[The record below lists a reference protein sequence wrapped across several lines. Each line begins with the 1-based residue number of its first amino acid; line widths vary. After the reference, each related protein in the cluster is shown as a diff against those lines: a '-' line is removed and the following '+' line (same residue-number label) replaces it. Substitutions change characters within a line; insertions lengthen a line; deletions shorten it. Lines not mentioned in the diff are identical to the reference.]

1 MVCYIHS
8 IEDAAPL
15 LRHARRICVIGSS
28 GSGKSTL
35 SQTLAARLNL
45 TYVSLDRDVRW
56 LPGWQERARDEQRE
70 LLRQFAAG
78 EAWVIDGSGSSSFD
92 LRLPRT
98 DLVIWLRLPRWRCL
112 FGVAKRV
119 ARYKGTVRPDM
130 AEGCPEPFP
139 DREFLSYIWNFE
151 RRYAPW
157 IIQEIDRHGP
167 QVPVV
172 TLKSHGEMAHL
183 LDLVGLPH

>member
-1 MVCYIHS
+1 MVRNVNS
-8 IEDAAPL
+8 IEDAAML
-15 LRHARRICVIGSS
+15 LNRAKRICVIGSS
-28 GSGKSTL
+28 GGGKSTL
-35 SQTLAARLNL
+35 SQSLANALHL

-70 LLRQFAAG
+70 LLRHFVDG

-92 LRLPRT
+92 VRLPRT
-98 DLVIWLRLPRWRCL
+98 DLIIWLRLPRWKCIL
-112 FGVAKRV
+112 GVAKRV

-130 AEGCPEPFP
+130 AEGCPEPLP

-151 RRYAPW
+151 DRFAPR
-157 IIQEIDRHGP
+157 IVQEIDRHGP
-167 QVPVV
+167 TVPVV

-183 LDLVGLPH
+183 LDLAGLPH